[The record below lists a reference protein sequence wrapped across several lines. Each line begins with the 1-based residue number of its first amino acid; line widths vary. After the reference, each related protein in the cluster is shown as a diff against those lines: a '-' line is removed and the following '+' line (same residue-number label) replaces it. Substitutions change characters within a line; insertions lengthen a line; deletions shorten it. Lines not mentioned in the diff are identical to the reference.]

1 MSKKRKKD
9 RLASRTTLSGVL
21 FLIPAAVFI
30 GYAILVPAVWNF
42 ILSFQ
47 KWDGFNSAKWVGL
60 RNYTKCL
67 TNSTMRTAV
76 SNSLF
81 FAVFMTVFSVLIGL
95 IAALLIFRL
104 GKREGAFYRLFIFMP
119 SMLPTAIIG
128 LLFTFL
134 YNPEMGL
141 VNQFLRLIG
150 LQNWTRAWLADLSV
164 NKLAVGVVGIWRMA
178 GLTMMLEFASLQSL
192 PITFFEAAKLD
203 GAGYWKQVW
212 RIVMPLT
219 KPIILLSTVYT
230 LIINFKTY
238 DLIYVMT
245 KGGPGIFTK
254 TVPLYVMETGFG
266 YNEFGYAAAIGFV
279 LALIIYAIMGLVNL
293 ILGGEKYEY

>member
-1 MSKKRKKD
+1 MRKQKGQLG
-9 RLASRTTLSGVL
+9 RNTTLSGIA
-21 FLIPAAVFI
+21 FLIPSAVFI
-30 GYAILVPAVWNF
+30 VYAILVPAIWNL

-47 KWDGFNSAKWVGL
+47 KWDGFNQPKWVGL
-60 RNYTKCL
+60 KNYVKCF
-67 TNSTMRTAV
+67 TNSTMRTAMEH
-76 SNSLF
+76 SLF

-104 GKREGAFYRLFIFMP
+104 GRREGAIYRLFIFLP

-141 VNQFLRLIG
+141 VNQFLRLLG
-150 LQNWTRAWLADLSV
+150 LDGLTRAWLSDLSV
-164 NKLAVGVVGIWRMA
+164 NKYAIGVVGIWRMA
-178 GLTMMLEFASLQSL
+178 GLTMMLVYASLQSL
-192 PITFFEAAKLD
+192 PLTFFEAAKLD
-203 GAGYWKQVW
+203 GANYWKQV
-212 RIVMPLT
+212 ILLILPLT

-238 DLIYVMT
+238 DLIFVMT
-245 KGGPGIFTK
+245 RGGPGISTK

-279 LALIIYAIMGLVNL
+279 LALVIYAIMGITNLV
-293 ILGGEKYEY
+293 LGGEKYEY

>member
-1 MSKKRKKD
+1 MTNTRGND
-9 RLASRTTLSGVL
+9 RLARRTTWSGAL
-21 FLIPAAVFI
+21 FLAPAAVFI
-30 GYAILVPAVWNF
+30 GYAIVVPAVWNL

-47 KWDGFNSAKWVGL
+47 KWDGFNEAKWVGL
-60 RNYTKCL
+60 RNYVKCF
-67 TNSTMRTAV
+67 TNATMRSAMG
-76 SNSLF
+76 NSLF
-81 FAVFMTVFSVLIGL
+81 FALFMTVFSVLIGL
-95 IAALLIFRL
+95 VSALLIFRL
-104 GKREGAFYRLFIFMP
+104 GKREGAAYRLFIFMP

-150 LQNWTRAWLADLSV
+150 LNGWTRAWLADLSV
-164 NKLAVGVVGIWRMA
+164 NKFAIGVVGIWRMA
-178 GLTMMLEFASLQSL
+178 GLTMMLVFASLQSL
-192 PITFFEAAKLD
+192 PNTFFEAARLD
-203 GAGYWKQVW
+203 GAGYWKQVG
-212 RIVMPLT
+212 RIILPLT

-245 KGGPGIFTK
+245 KGGPGISTK

-279 LALIIYAIMGLVNL
+279 LAIVIYAVMGLVSL
-293 ILGGEKYEY
+293 LLGGEKYEY